1 MVIPGEC
8 FICDQDISRCPPL
21 RVCGHEECIVCIFG
35 YVIWLCGVHY
45 ISGDGTP
52 FAMFLPTWPIC
63 LDLVEGLS
71 RRSIGYCHADNQQRV
86 GQLI

>member
-1 MVIPGEC
+1 MVIPGQC
-8 FICDQDISRCPPL
+8 FIYDHTKIF
-21 RVCGHEECIVCIFG
+21 RVVIVKLYEYVAMKSVLFVFRITGSG
-35 YVIWLCGVHY
+35 YVRGVHY

-71 RRSIGYCHADNQQRV
+71 RQYHWILSCR
-86 GQLI
+86 

>member
-1 MVIPGEC
+1 MTTPKI
-8 FICDQDISRCPPL
+8 F
-21 RVCGHEECIVCIFG
+21 CIVLLYEYVAMESVLFVFRVMGSG
-35 YVIWLCGVHY
+35 YVE

-71 RRSIGYCHADNQQRV
+71 RQ
-86 GQLI
+86 